1 MRRALPWLGLALR
14 LGAAGIW
21 LAAGIAKLT
30 ELEHFRTQV
39 AAYDLLPSSLVSPF
53 AYALPF
59 VEVFLGLYLALGL
72 LTRAAAIA
80 SCVLMLLFVAALSQ
94 AWARGLVLDCGCFG
108 GIARERVGGG
118 AVARDTALGIP
129 GLVLAIF
136 PARFLSLDARLL
148 GLPDR
153 FRPRA

>member
-1 MRRALPWLGLALR
+1 VRSALPWLGLALR

-21 LAAGIAKLT
+21 FAAGIAKLT
-30 ELEHFRTQV
+30 ELEHFRSQV
-39 AAYDLLPSSLVSPF
+39 AAYDLLPGSLVSPF

-72 LTRAAAIA
+72 LTRPAAIA
-80 SCVLMLLFVAALSQ
+80 TSLLMLLFIIALSQ

-108 GIARERVGGG
+108 GIAREKVGAW
-118 AVARDTALGIP
+118 AVVRDTALGIP
-129 GLVLAIF
+129 GVLLAVW
-136 PARFLSLDARLL
+136 PARRLSLDARLL

-153 FRPRA
+153 FRLRA